1 MVKYCSAPGCSK
13 TDKDKA
19 LHFHSLPWKNKNL
32 LKLWLTKMKLKNP
45 SFTKHSRICS
55 EHFAP
60 ECYQRDLRSELL
72 GLSRRWKL
80 KTDAVPTLF
89 NFSACST
96 KVTDVP
102 STSSN
107 STKLQKQRAE
117 RVKRRSSFKEMQEVS
132 LSM

>member
-1 MVKYCSAPGCSK
+1 MTKYCSAPGCSK
-13 TDKDKA
+13 ADKDKA

-72 GLSRRWKL
+72 GLSRKL

-89 NFSACST
+89 NFSVCST

-102 STSSN
+102 KYIIKFNKASKTESRTSEN
-107 STKLQKQRAE
+107 L
-117 RVKRRSSFKEMQEVS
+117 S
-132 LSM
+132 LVQT